1 MIHGDRNDALSAEGP
16 ALRTRVALYL
26 AVVLTVALAFTS
38 IFLGSEG
45 PRLRVAAD
53 DVTRPVGGALDETS
67 RGEVRR
73 LVGRVFL
80 ERVPPNA
87 REAGDRDEGTGGAI
101 ETAQTGGAEQADE
114 GDLDEDDLPMTPATS
129 CAVSVWRSGEKL
141 GDGVCDEDGR
151 FTLRLPASMSG
162 EDAVT
167 SVEVLVPRYLR
178 ASLPLTGSAAVPFEV
193 KGVDLDVG
201 AIGLGPAVPL
211 RGVVLDASG
220 AGVPNVTVEAMPVEN
235 LGEPEPW
242 RALTDAQGQFEYHTV
257 PRGPLRVSLLDP
269 RYAPSVVDA
278 VAPDDEV
285 VLPVSLYRSIKG
297 SVRYE
302 AGLDGGA
309 LPVAV
314 RLQGSGVWPPRTVK
328 VAGDGS
334 FVFEKIP
341 DGVYAVEAL
350 AFSEDGATS
359 FASDIIED
367 VVPDEP
373 VELTLQRSGWVRVQV
388 LGPGDQAVAAARVT
402 AGFGALSML
411 QKVGTTDEGGFAT
424 VGPLGMGS
432 QIISVAADGFLPAP
446 GLMVDVGAAS
456 DGAPLQVRLTR
467 PQTLRGRVVDPGGRP
482 AASAVVELVASGAF
496 VHGEH
501 EVAAQVFSKLV
512 RTSTGSLG
520 VTTGPVPDIP
530 LFSGLSRSMDGR
542 VPASETGD
550 FEFRG
555 LVPGLYTL
563 VAYEAGYARSV
574 PVEVRVPRAS
584 RDLIVLT
591 LRAGV
596 SVEGRVVDHRGA
608 PLERATLR
616 VLEDGEEI
624 ATDARGRF
632 DMGTRTGMFTVIVRA
647 KGFAPRKVSRRIED
661 TAEFFELALEPA
673 NGRLAGRIR
682 GGNDRVVEGAMVRL
696 RYADP
701 LVSDGVLVSDARGLV
716 EAEGLVEGA
725 AMLELTHPDHVD
737 QTRAVE
743 VGARGELLELTM
755 VSGWELQVE
764 VRDRRGG
771 DRLFNARIMVDARG
785 ARTDRRG
792 EARFSHLPPGEVVVE
807 VMAEGYVPSKVR
819 LRGDDEG
826 RLERRVELDE
836 GGSVEG
842 HVRDDVGIEVP
853 NVRVEVVR
861 PGDGVVLGAVK
872 TDARGRFR
880 VDSLPPGSV
889 EVRAQVPTPR
899 RASLADARLA
909 SDVLPGQV
917 TRDVFLRFDRLGSQN

>member
-1 MIHGDRNDALSAEGP
+1 MSAADP

-26 AVVLTVALAFTS
+26 AVVLTIALALAS
-38 IFLGSEG
+38 IFVLGEE
-45 PRLRVAAD
+45 PMRRVVAD
-53 DVTRPVGGALDETS
+53 DDATPVAGALDEAP
-67 RGEVRR
+67 RGEVRTV
-73 LVGRVFL
+73 VGRVFL
-80 ERVPPNA
+80 ERVEPNA
-87 REAGDRDEGTGGAI
+87 REVGEHDEGTGGASV
-101 ETAQTGGAEQADE
+101 TAQTGGVDRANEGGTDE
-114 GDLDEDDLPMTPATS
+114 GDRPMTAATS
-129 CAVSVWRSGEKL
+129 CAVSLWRSGEKL
-141 GDGVCDEDGR
+141 SEASCDQEGG
-151 FTLRLPASMSG
+151 FTLRLPQSLSG
-162 EDAVT
+162 EDTVT
-167 SVEVLVPRYLR
+167 SLEVLVPRYLR
-178 ASLPLTGSAAVPFEV
+178 ASLALTGSAAVPFEA
-193 KGVDLDVG
+193 KGEDLDVG

-211 RGVVLDASG
+211 RGVVLDGSG
-220 AGVPNVTVEAMPVEN
+220 TGVPNVTVEAMPVEN

-242 RALTDAQGQFEYHTV
+242 RAVTNDQGQFEYRTV
-257 PRGPLRVSLLDP
+257 PRGPLRVSLSDP

-297 SVRYE
+297 TVRYDE
-302 AGLDGGA
+302 GLDGGA
-309 LPVAV
+309 LPIVA
-314 RLQGSGVWPPRTVK
+314 RLQGSGVWPPRTVT
-328 VAGDGS
+328 VAEDGS
-334 FVFEKIP
+334 FVFTEVP

-350 AFSEDGATS
+350 AFAADGMTS
-359 FASDIIED
+359 FGSDIIED
-367 VVPDEP
+367 VAPDDP
-373 VELTLQRSGWVRVQV
+373 VELILRRSGWVRVQV

-411 QKVGTTDEGGFAT
+411 QKVGTTDAKGFAT

-446 GLMVDVGAAS
+446 GLMVDVGAGS

-482 AASAVVELVASGAF
+482 ALSAVVELVASAAF
-496 VHGEH
+496 VPGEH
-501 EVAAQVFSKLV
+501 EVAAQVFSRLV

-530 LFSGLSRSMDGR
+530 LVSGLSSGMDGR
-542 VPASETGD
+542 VPVSETGD

-555 LVPGLYTL
+555 LVPGIYTL

-574 PVEVRVPRAS
+574 PVEVRVPRSS
-584 RDLIVLT
+584 RELIVLT

-608 PLERATLR
+608 PLERAT
-616 VLEDGEEI
+616 VQVVEDGEEL

-632 DMGTRTGMFTVIVRA
+632 DMGTRTGTLTVIVRA
-647 KGFAPRKVSRRIED
+647 RGFAPRKVSRRLED
-661 TAEFFELALEPA
+661 TAQFFELALEPA
-673 NGRLAGRIR
+673 NGRFAGRIR

-696 RYADP
+696 RYEDP
-701 LVSDGVLVSDARGLV
+701 LLSDGVLVSDARGLV

-725 AMLELTHPDHVD
+725 VMLEVTHPDHVD

-743 VGARGELLELTM
+743 VGAREELLEITM
-755 VSGWELQVE
+755 VSGWELQLE
-764 VRDRRGG
+764 VRDRRQG
-771 DRLFNARIMVDARG
+771 DRLFDARIMVDARG

-792 EARFSHLPPGEVVVE
+792 EARFSHLPPGEVVVQA
-807 VMAEGYVPSKVR
+807 MADGYVPSKVR
-819 LRGDDEG
+819 LRGDEGG
-826 RLERRVELDE
+826 RLQRRIELDE

-861 PGDGVVLGAVK
+861 PRDGVVLGSAK
-872 TDARGRFR
+872 TDAQGEFR
-880 VDSLPPGSV
+880 VDSLPPGAV
-889 EVRAQVPTPR
+889 EVCAWVPAPR

-917 TRDVFLRFDRLGSQN
+917 TRDVFLRFDRRGSQN